1 MFIVKYFK
9 WGFQFPKLLT
19 RRGESI
25 VKMIVFFLLL
35 TFIAN
40 FPLTWL
46 AYEYEGTKINFIE
59 ENLSSNPPSWQNL
72 PNGTIHLGGVSD
84 VTLDGISYSHNDYIY
99 YFGYDSSIET
109 ITDKN
114 IVIFHENNIQYI
126 DINKNTLYSD
136 GYSGFKDIINLNEL
150 NLSSGSERVELFTQ
164 LGDNIERSFSNYIV
178 FYAVIRN
185 QIVQIASLF
194 IFVILLTL
202 IIQLF
207 RFGFQNFL
215 SLKDSFNF
223 VILSTTLP
231 SVLSLIFG
239 LILPGFA
246 PVVFNLV
253 LGMTVMLVLLVFS
266 RKSFT

>member
-19 RRGESI
+19 RRGESL
-25 VKMIVFFLLL
+25 VKMLVYFLLL

-59 ENLSSNPPSWQNL
+59 ENLSSESPIWDNL
-72 PNGTIHLGGVSD
+72 PTGTIHIGGISG
-84 VTLDGISYSHNDYIY
+84 VTLDGTSFTHKDYIY
-99 YFGYDSSIET
+99 FFGYNSSIES
-109 ITDKN
+109 ITGKN
-114 IVIFHENNIQYI
+114 IVIFNEDNIQYI

-136 GYSGFKDIINLNEL
+136 GYSGFEDIINLNEL
-150 NLSSGSERVELFTQ
+150 NFSTGSQRVELFTQ
-164 LGDNIERSFSNYIV
+164 FGDNIERSFSNYII

-185 QIVQIASLF
+185 QIVQIGTTF
-194 IFVILLTL
+194 IFVLLLTA

-207 RFGFQNFL
+207 RFGFQKFL
-215 SLKDSFNF
+215 SFQDGFNF

-231 SVLSLIFG
+231 SILSLIFG